1 MKSQFAVAV
10 LSFGVISSNVA
21 LAFGLTSSEPAP
33 ASSPGSSR
41 EYVRVAGQRLIAAGD
56 REFRIRAIGA
66 GSLSADPIED
76 DYERIAQLK
85 FNAVTVML
93 SYQRLYNEAK
103 PGEYLESGWQRAW
116 MLTLLWHGNMAFT
129 SFWKWQMWRVPSL
142 FRAKA
147 KRWIIGFGL
156 NPNYRKS
163 SASYGKPLRPITRM
177 PQKFSAMAFCASQLS
192 PAHGSNGSTLPVR
205 RLLEF
210 AMSTRTTS
218 SLSNGFMGDSARAGR
233 CPELI

>member
-93 SYQRLYNEAK
+93 SYTVFITRPSLASISNQA
-103 PGEYLESGWQRAW
+103 GSAW

-147 KRWIIGFGL
+147 KRSIIGFGL

>member
-76 DYERIAQLK
+76 DYERIAQ
-85 FNAVTVML
+85 
-93 SYQRLYNEAK
+93 AK
-103 PGEYLESGWQRAW
+103 PGEYLESGWQRLDAH
-116 MLTLLWHGNMAFT
+116 LALARKYGLYLIVEMA
-129 SFWKWQMWRVPSL
+129 
-142 FRAKA
+142 
-147 KRWIIGFGL
+147 GG
-156 NPNYRKS
+156 
-163 SASYGKPLRPITRM
+163 
-177 PQKFSAMAFCASQLS
+177 
-192 PAHGSNGSTLPVR
+192 
-205 RLLEF
+205 E
-210 AMSTRTTS
+210 
-218 SLSNGFMGDSARAGR
+218 
-233 CPELI
+233 

>member
-1 MKSQFAVAV
+1 VILWRYGARVVDMKSQFAVDV

-85 FNAVTVML
+85 FIIRHRNL
-93 SYQRLYNEAK
+93 KLYI
-103 PGEYLESGWQRAW
+103 
-116 MLTLLWHGNMAFT
+116 
-129 SFWKWQMWRVPSL
+129 V
-142 FRAKA
+142 
-147 KRWIIGFGL
+147 KR
-156 NPNYRKS
+156 
-163 SASYGKPLRPITRM
+163 
-177 PQKFSAMAFCASQLS
+177 
-192 PAHGSNGSTLPVR
+192 
-205 RLLEF
+205 
-210 AMSTRTTS
+210 
-218 SLSNGFMGDSARAGR
+218 
-233 CPELI
+233 